1 MPLIEQMFDGD
12 KVDWYYN
19 KYNDICIRQKT
30 CEVEP
35 LVFVITAKT
44 RAGYEKACNTL
55 KSAPKMYE
63 LMDFI
68 ASYIE
73 SATKSYKAFPSE
85 LLSYAE
91 KIREIQKEISGNSKY
106 DKKQENNFSRK
117 WRLFPWRKKKDDNK
131 ESN

>member
-1 MPLIEQMFDGD
+1 MPLIEQMFEGD
-12 KVDWYYN
+12 NVDWYYN

-30 CEVEP
+30 GEAEP
-35 LVFVITAKT
+35 LVFVITART
-44 RAGYEKACNTL
+44 RADYEKACNTL
-55 KSAPKMYE
+55 KSVPKMYK

-73 SATKSYKAFPSE
+73 SANKSYEAFPSE

-91 KIREIQKEISGNSKY
+91 KIREIQKEISGNSKH

-117 WRLFPWRKKKDDNK
+117 WRLFPCRIG
-131 ESN
+131 